1 MSHVGEQLIE
11 VARTLLGWLTQY
23 RSEQMA
29 VRLAAGRATV
39 SEIGRSVGWP
49 DPSYAARRFRATYGV
64 SPTEYRRRFAF
75 SGERGDAE
83 DSAED
88 SMVILTAPARAPV

>member
-1 MSHVGEQLIE
+1 MAIPRMRRTE
-11 VARTLLGWLTQY
+11 V
-23 RSEQMA
+23 SPE
-29 VRLAAGRATV
+29 RATV
-39 SEIGRSVGWP
+39 SEIGRAVGWP

-83 DSAED
+83 GGEHDDLHDLERDVDQVVA
-88 SMVILTAPARAPV
+88 